1 MTSQHTGNPD
11 RSATGQEGTS
21 PSATEQTT
29 TAASTRAAH
38 SPLVSAERARK
49 FGSWYYAE
57 HALKVMNGYRW
68 TLLAYSVGNPVM
80 YLFAMGVGLATLV
93 DSNSAESAFGGV
105 SYLAFIAPAL
115 LSSAT
120 IMAAAT
126 EFTYPVMDGFKWRR
140 VYYGPHASPL
150 AVHQIVNGYIIA
162 ISLRLFLMS
171 AIYFGIV
178 ALFGASPS
186 AWGSVSIVVA
196 VVCGLSFGLPLMA
209 YSASITEDKG
219 QFALVMRFIVTPLFL
234 FSGTFFPLETLPIFL
249 RWIGWISPLWHGTE
263 LGRVLTY
270 GYAEPLWLS
279 VVHVLYLVGLALLGW
294 VLARRVYERRLGQ

>member
-1 MTSQHTGNPD
+1 M
-11 RSATGQEGTS
+11 
-21 PSATEQTT
+21 
-29 TAASTRAAH
+29 
-38 SPLVSAERARK
+38 VSAERARK

-120 IMAAAT
+120 IMTAAT

-150 AVHQIVNGYIIA
+150 GVHQIVNGYIIA
-162 ISLRLFLMS
+162 VSLRLFLMS
-171 AIYFGIV
+171 AIYFAIV
-178 ALFGASPS
+178 AAFGASPS
-186 AWGSVSIVVA
+186 AWGSVAIAVA

-209 YSASITEDKG
+209 YSASITED
-219 QFALVMRFIVTPLFL
+219 VTPLFL
-234 FSGTFFPLETLPIFL
+234 FSGTFFPLETLPLGL

-270 GYAEPLWLS
+270 GYSEPLWLS
-279 VVHVLYLVGLALLGW
+279 VVHMLYLVALALVGW
-294 VLARRVYERRLGQ
+294 ALARRTYERRLGQ

>member
-1 MTSQHTGNPD
+1 MTSQGT
-11 RSATGQEGTS
+11 GTS
-21 PSATEQTT
+21 GKNTT
-29 TAASTRAAH
+29 PGTAGAAGNTAGAAGNTAAH
-38 SPLVSAERARK
+38 PPMVSAQRARK
-49 FGSWYYAE
+49 YGSLYYAE
-57 HALKVMNGYRW
+57 HAIRVMNGYKW
-68 TLLAYSVGNPVM
+68 TLIAYSVGNPLM

-93 DSNSAESAFGGV
+93 DRNSAQSAFGGV

-115 LSSAT
+115 LASAT

-178 ALFGASPS
+178 ALFGAAPSP
-186 AWGSVSIVVA
+186 WGPVAIVVA
-196 VVCGLSFGLPLMA
+196 VLCGLSFGLPLMA

-234 FSGTFFPLETLPIFL
+234 FSGTFFPLDTLPVFL

-270 GYAEPLWLS
+270 GYLEPLWLS
-279 VVHVLYLVGLALLGW
+279 AVHVIYLVGLALGGW
-294 VLARRVYERRLGQ
+294 VLARRMYERRLGQ

>member
-1 MTSQHTGNPD
+1 LTSQHTGAPD
-11 RSATGQEGTS
+11 FQVPGSR
-21 PSATEQTT
+21 TEQTT
-29 TAASTRAAH
+29 TPARTLSAH
-38 SPLVSAERARK
+38 SPTVSAGRARK

-68 TLLAYSVGNPVM
+68 TLIAYSVGNPVM

-93 DSNSAESAFGGV
+93 DQNSAQSAFGGV

-162 ISLRLFLMS
+162 ISIRLFLMS

-178 ALFGASPS
+178 AAFGASPS
-186 AWGSVSIVVA
+186 AWGSVAIVVA
-196 VVCGLSFGLPLMA
+196 VACGLSFGLPLMA
-209 YSASITEDKG
+209 YSASVTEDKG

-234 FSGTFFPLETLPIFL
+234 FSGTFFPLDTLPVFL

-270 GYAEPLWLS
+270 GYSEPLWLS
-279 VVHVLYLVGLALLGW
+279 AVHVIYLAVLALGGW
-294 VLARRVYERRLGQ
+294 VLARRIYERRLGQ

>member
-1 MTSQHTGNPD
+1 MTSQHTGTPD
-11 RSATGQEGTS
+11 QPVPEKRATGKMQNE
-21 PSATEQTT
+21 SAV
-29 TAASTRAAH
+29 RAAH
-38 SPLVSAERARK
+38 SPMVAAERARK

-120 IMAAAT
+120 IMTAAT

-171 AIYFGIV
+171 AIYFAIV
-178 ALFGASPS
+178 AAFGASPS
-186 AWGSVSIVVA
+186 AWGSVAIIVA

-209 YSASITEDKG
+209 YSASVTEDKG

-270 GYAEPLWLS
+270 GYDEPLWLS
-279 VVHVLYLVGLALLGW
+279 AIHILYLVALALLGW
-294 VLARRVYERRLGQ
+294 VLARRMYERRLGK

>member
-1 MTSQHTGNPD
+1 MTSSRAGSPD
-11 RSATGQEGTS
+11 NQPA
-21 PSATEQTT
+21 EQTT
-29 TAASTRAAH
+29 TAARPLSAH
-38 SPLVSAERARK
+38 PPKISAERARK

-93 DSNSAESAFGGV
+93 DSNSAESVFGGV

-120 IMAAAT
+120 IMTAAT

-171 AIYFGIV
+171 AVYFAIV
-178 ALFGASPS
+178 AAFGASPS
-186 AWGSVSIVVA
+186 AWGSVAIVVA

-234 FSGTFFPLETLPIFL
+234 FSGTFFPLETLPLGL

-279 VVHVLYLVGLALLGW
+279 AVHVLYLVALALLGW
-294 VLARRVYERRLGQ
+294 VLARRVYERRLGK

>member
-1 MTSQHTGNPD
+1 MTSQFTGVPD
-11 RSATGQEGTS
+11 QPATGHHAEEPARPALS
-21 PSATEQTT
+21 
-29 TAASTRAAH
+29 AH
-38 SPLVSAERARK
+38 SPAVSAQRARK

-93 DSNSAESAFGGV
+93 DRNSAESAFGGV

-171 AIYFGIV
+171 AIYFAIV
-178 ALFGASPS
+178 AAFGASPS
-186 AWGSVSIVVA
+186 AWGWVTIVVA
-196 VVCGLSFGLPLMA
+196 TVCGLSFGLPLMA
-209 YSASITEDKG
+209 YSASVTEDKG

-234 FSGTFFPLETLPIFL
+234 FSGTFFPLETLPIGL

-279 VVHVLYLVGLALLGW
+279 VVHVLYLVALALLGW
-294 VLARRVYERRLGQ
+294 VLARRMYERRLGR

>member
-1 MTSQHTGNPD
+1 M
-11 RSATGQEGTS
+11 
-21 PSATEQTT
+21 
-29 TAASTRAAH
+29 
-38 SPLVSAERARK
+38 VSAERARK

-120 IMAAAT
+120 IMTAAT

-150 AVHQIVNGYIIA
+150 GVHQIVNGYIIA
-162 ISLRLFLMS
+162 VSLRLFLMS
-171 AIYFGIV
+171 AIYFAIV
-178 ALFGASPS
+178 AVFGASPS
-186 AWGSVSIVVA
+186 AWGAVAIAVA

-234 FSGTFFPLETLPIFL
+234 FSGTFFPLETLPLGL

-270 GYAEPLWLS
+270 GYSEPLWLS
-279 VVHVLYLVGLALLGW
+279 VVHVLYLVVLALLGW